1 MRRGIFPFGA
11 FFLVGLLFLPAFGKV
26 GVADSRRPCF
36 SLAELPKELKPEAEK
51 LFLEILDSEA
61 LYTVLD
67 NQKPMSSGARSFKF
81 SVANPDLK
89 DIERARRI
97 LAAFRCDDRF
107 YADVHVFSA
116 IYEGNRQAEVVVF
129 NLPRLKTAIADH
141 REFFEKY
148 GVTPESHPMDVLQ
161 IVEHADAADRWRG
174 YGYLFGYPDAAVDF
188 FVEAGE
194 SQKKTGQFVKRE
206 FYQIPSFGRATGAFV
221 WAVPVGH
228 AETDEER
235 EIRERSKGIL
245 EEYRALR
252 ERYVG
257 SGKPGVAVLLNQ
269 ATRRKAR
276 K

>member
-1 MRRGIFPFGA
+1 MKTILSA
-11 FFLVGLLFLPAFGKV
+11 GLWFALIFLPAYGMAA

-36 SLAELPKELKPEAEK
+36 SVAELPKELQPEAEK

-67 NQKPMSSGARSFKF
+67 DLKPMSSGARSFKF
-81 SVANPDLK
+81 AVAEPDLK
-89 DIERARRI
+89 DIERARRV

-129 NLPRLKTAIADH
+129 NLPRLKTAIAAH
-141 REFFEKY
+141 RGFFEKF

-161 IVEHADAADRWRG
+161 IVEHAEAADRWRG
-174 YGYLFGYPDAAVDF
+174 YGYLFGYPDSAVDF

-206 FYQIPSFGRATGAFV
+206 FYQIPSFGRATGSFV

-228 AETDEER
+228 TETDEER
-235 EIRERSKGIL
+235 TIRARAVRTL
-245 EEYRALR
+245 ETYRGLR
-252 ERYVG
+252 ERFVG
-257 SGKPGVAVLLNQ
+257 PGKPGVARLLASAVN
-269 ATRRKAR
+269 RRNASK
-276 K
+276 